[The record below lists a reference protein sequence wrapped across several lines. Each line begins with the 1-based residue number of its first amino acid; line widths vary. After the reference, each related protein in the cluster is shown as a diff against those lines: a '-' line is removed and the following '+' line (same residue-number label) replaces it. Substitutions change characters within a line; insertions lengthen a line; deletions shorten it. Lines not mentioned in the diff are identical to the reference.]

1 MGRKDIVTKEY
12 IRRPEI
18 FADIFNYRLYNGK
31 DRIQPEQL
39 AEENITENLV
49 LEREEHGKQKRIKLE
64 AVEKYRDVKKVFRDG
79 NYRCL
84 ILGVEEQ
91 DSVHYAMP
99 VREFVYDAMTYE
111 HQIREI
117 SRTHRKEKDYKEHGK
132 EEFLSGFYRNDR
144 ILPVIT
150 LVLYF
155 GTAPWDGPRSL
166 KEMMRWTGEEA
177 EKYIQDYRLNLIIP
191 AEMEDEEIE
200 KLQSSLREVFY
211 FLKYAG
217 DWKKL
222 EKILTDDER
231 FQRLETEAATVIREL
246 TNTEIEIK
254 EEQEEQN
261 MCKAIEQ
268 MKENERKI
276 GLEDGKRIGLEDGKR
291 IGLEDGKRIGLEDG
305 KRIGRELGEAEI
317 ILRMYQKGYGSEQ
330 IAEMTDMEEERVKAI
345 ICMKLEIK

>member
-1 MGRKDIVTKEY
+1 
-12 IRRPEI
+12 
-18 FADIFNYRLYNGK
+18 
-31 DRIQPEQL
+31 
-39 AEENITENLV
+39 
-49 LEREEHGKQKRIKLE
+49 
-64 AVEKYRDVKKVFRDG
+64 
-79 NYRCL
+79 
-84 ILGVEEQ
+84 
-91 DSVHYAMP
+91 
-99 VREFVYDAMTYE
+99 
-111 HQIREI
+111 
-117 SRTHRKEKDYKEHGK
+117 
-132 EEFLSGFYRNDR
+132 
-144 ILPVIT
+144 
-150 LVLYF
+150 
-155 GTAPWDGPRSL
+155 
-166 KEMMRWTGEEA
+166 MMRWTGEEA

-222 EKILTDDER
+222 EKKLTDDER

-254 EEQEEQN
+254 KEQEEQN

-268 MKENERKI
+268 MKEKERKIGLEDGKRIGLEDGKRI